1 MAGEAPVTDI
11 QTRARRSQ
19 GRNTYRRA
27 DQGSLALKI

>member
-27 DQGSLALKI
+27 AQALRI